1 MRLTAGEY
9 LCKVLEHWGTEVVFG
24 IPGVH
29 TIELYRG
36 LGSTGIRHITPR
48 HEQAA
53 GFMADG
59 YARATGKPG
68 VAFVIS
74 GPGVTNI
81 STAMGQAYGDSV
93 PMLVISAVNAQGRMD
108 SGQGWL
114 HEMPDQRGLSAHVSA
129 FSQTIRHPDQILPAL
144 TRAWG
149 VFTSARPRPVHLEL
163 PIDVMAMDA
172 SDLPLP
178 PPPALAA
185 PLPPAD
191 VLQQAAA
198 LLAGAARP
206 VILVGGGM
214 RGDVAPL
221 ARALDAPVV
230 MSTNARGL
238 MAPDDPLAVPL
249 SPSAGS
255 VRQMVAGADV
265 VLALGSE
272 LGPTDF
278 DMYEDGGFAIE
289 GAFLRVDID
298 PAQIACGPAPA
309 LPLLGD
315 AAATADALLAALPP
329 APGARDGAARATQA
343 RSGRNGLEPFMREAL
358 AMLDALRDALPE
370 ALFVGDSTQLVYAG
384 NLGFSPARPR
394 AWWNSATGFGTLG
407 YGLPAAIGAALG
419 AGERPVLA
427 LVGDGGLQFSLAELA
442 SATEAG
448 VPLILLL
455 HDNSGYGEIKSAM
468 TAAQVAP
475 LGVDLFTPDLESI
488 ARACGWRVERPETP
502 ERLLRACTGVQG
514 MPVPLMIR
522 FGDDMIRAF
531 AKG

>member
-9 LCKVLEHWGTEVVFG
+9 LCKLLDQWGTEVVFG

-36 LGSTGIRHITPR
+36 LGSTGIRHVTPR
-48 HEQAA
+48 HEQGA

-81 STAMGQAYGDSV
+81 TTAMGQAYGDSI

-114 HEMPDQRGLSAHVSA
+114 HEMPDQRGMTAHVSA

-163 PIDVMAMDA
+163 PIDVMAMEA
-172 SDLPLP
+172 WDLPMPPRPDLP
-178 PPPALAA
+178 A
-185 PLPPAD
+185 PVPPAD
-191 VLQQAAA
+191 ALARAAA

-206 VILVGGGM
+206 VILAGGGM
-214 RGDVAPL
+214 RGDPAPL

-230 MSTNARGL
+230 LSTNARGL
-238 MAPDDPLAVPL
+238 MAVEDPLAVPL
-249 SPSAGS
+249 SPSIAS
-255 VRQMVAGADV
+255 VRRMIADADV

-278 DMYEDGGFAIE
+278 DMYEDGDFDIPGQ
-289 GAFLRVDID
+289 FLRAEID
-298 PAQIACGPAPA
+298 PAMIANGPATA
-309 LPLLGD
+309 VALLGD
-315 AAATADALLAALPP
+315 AEATAQALLAALP
-329 APGARDGAARATQA
+329 APTPRDGAARAHAA
-343 RSGRNGLEPFMREAL
+343 RQGRAGLEPFMGDAL
-358 AMLDALRDALPE
+358 AMLNALRDALPE
-370 ALFVGDSTQLVYAG
+370 ALFVGDSTQLIYAG
-384 NLGFSPARPR
+384 NLGFTPGRPR
-394 AWWNSATGFGTLG
+394 SWWNSATGFGTLG

-419 AGERPVLA
+419 ASGRPVLA

-502 ERLLRACTGVQG
+502 DALLRACTGAQS

-531 AKG
+531 GSG